1 MKEINKIKIR
11 IIILFAI
18 YVIVILLII
27 LMIFIPSLKEIQQM
41 SKNIKEQKEY
51 LTNQY
56 NVDKN
61 LRSTSENLKIVKYNI
76 QNLNDIFIYKD
87 KEVEFITTLE
97 NIASKENIEQNIK
110 ITPPKDDKNNNY
122 KKTQIQL
129 TTSGNFENI
138 LNYLTELEKLKYYI
152 NIYSIDIN
160 KNQSNKIK
168 GLEDIENVSTNVVCI
183 INAYTYWK

>member
-1 MKEINKIKIR
+1 MKEVSNIKIR
-11 IIILFAI
+11 VIILFTI

-27 LMIFIPSLKEIQQM
+27 FIIFIPSVKEIQKM

-51 LTNQY
+51 LMNQY
-56 NVDKN
+56 NIDKN

-76 QNLNDIFIYKD
+76 QDLNDIFVYKD

-97 NIASKENIEQNIK
+97 NVASKENIEQSIK
-110 ITPPKDDKNNNY
+110 ITPPKDKDTNY
-122 KKTQIQL
+122 KKTQLQL

-138 LNYLTELEKLKYYI
+138 LNYLTELEKFKYYI

-160 KNQSNKIK
+160 KNPGSKIK
-168 GLEDIENVSTNVVCI
+168 GLEDVENVSTSVTCV